1 MKVFSG
7 RRHNLSLDFLK
18 NFFCFLNLKELE
30 SDSEEEKSLEDR
42 TESLPFMPSHFIP
55 SATSVKH
62 PNYTWR
68 NQSVTEMGPD
78 PGEKDFKV
86 PLQSCTKRDRCRW
99 DQTDEK
105 RDIAVAAQQ
114 ADYYE
119 EEDPARS
126 HVLALRPLPK
136 DAAWYKK
143 MVYPECEALINP
155 SPGGRLESSGIETH
169 LLEKHQGDI
178 PFHSPRFYIA
188 RAKRVKSIP
197 DYRDLSF
204 PDFWGHQPPPYSK
217 PMLERKYGVQ
227 R

>member
-1 MKVFSG
+1 M
-7 RRHNLSLDFLK
+7 
-18 NFFCFLNLKELE
+18 
-30 SDSEEEKSLEDR
+30 EDR

-62 PNYTWR
+62 PNYRWR
-68 NQSVTEMGPD
+68 NESVTEMGPD
-78 PGEKDFKV
+78 PGEEDFEV

-99 DQTDEK
+99 DQTDGK
-105 RDIAVAAQQ
+105 RDTAEAAQE